1 MARFDRYLLSQLLT
15 LFGFFSLVLVF
26 IYWIRAAVELFDEL
40 ISDGQTAKVVLELT
54 MLTLPGVVQIV
65 LPLAAVVASIYVMNR
80 MTSDSELVVMQG
92 TGFSPVRLIRPA
104 VIFGVI
110 VTVLTMVASH
120 FLVPTAALITNQR
133 QAEISQNL
141 AARMLVE
148 GRFQSPTSGL
158 TIYIR
163 DISRSGELLDLFLS
177 DTRDDLETMTY
188 TASRA
193 YLVKTD
199 NGPQLV
205 MIDGMAQ
212 ALNTR
217 TQRLSLTRFADFTY
231 DLGDLVDFTPRLT
244 RSSGEVTSLELLMAT
259 PELQTETG
267 KSAGELIMEANRR
280 NARALLGFVGAA
292 IGAASLLVGG
302 FSRFGV
308 WKQVMLAIAL
318 IIVVKLAESTAENM
332 MRTMPEA
339 WMIPYLPIFVGIVIT
354 MVLLTIASYPARFRF
369 PKGRIAA

>member
-1 MARFDRYLLSQLLT
+1 
-15 LFGFFSLVLVF
+15 
-26 IYWIRAAVELFDEL
+26 
-40 ISDGQTAKVVLELT
+40 

-177 DTRDDLETMTY
+177 DTRDDAETMTY

-217 TQRLSLTRFADFTY
+217 TQRLSLTRFEDFTY

-244 RSSGEVTSLELLMAT
+244 RSSGEVTSFELLMAT

-267 KSAGELIMEANRR
+267 KTAGELIMEANRR
-280 NARALLGFVGAA
+280 NARALLGLVGAA

-318 IIVVKLAESTAENM
+318 IIVVKFAESPSFTSYIIVDLVISFPYMLLSETALSFIGLGLREPVNSLGVLLQNA
-332 MRTMPEA
+332 TKA
-339 WMIPYLPIFVGIVIT
+339 DVLLNYQWYFIPVFFLVVLILSFVFVGDG
-354 MVLLTIASYPARFRF
+354 LRD
-369 PKGRIAA
+369 AADPHKNK